1 VQPLLRDGKGR
12 LGTRLCCAQHYVTP
26 AWNPHRELDLVLGS
40 LCSSREVVKGYPV
53 SIVATGDGGA
63 LYANLFVTGGRGR
76 PSLRYREDVR
86 DYDLLVDGRSEG
98 LSTGQARRHEFLHA
112 GVSCASR

>member
-1 VQPLLRDGKGR
+1 MQPLPRNRKWR
-12 LGTRLCCAQHYVTP
+12 PAARPSRAQHYVTP

-40 LCSSREVVKGYPV
+40 LCASREVVKGYPV
-53 SIVATGDGGA
+53 PFVATDDGGA
-63 LYANLFVTGGRGR
+63 LYANLFVTSGGGR

-86 DYDLLVDGRSEG
+86 DYNPPVDDRFEG